1 LFDFILIHQCE
12 IIIQKLYFF
21 PLNEYMNS
29 QYFPAFKIFLIQFN
43 VDLNL
48 FQSKYFI
55 LSNQFFK
62 KINY

>member
-1 LFDFILIHQCE
+1 
-12 IIIQKLYFF
+12 
-21 PLNEYMNS
+21 MNF

-55 LSNQFFK
+55 LSNQFFN